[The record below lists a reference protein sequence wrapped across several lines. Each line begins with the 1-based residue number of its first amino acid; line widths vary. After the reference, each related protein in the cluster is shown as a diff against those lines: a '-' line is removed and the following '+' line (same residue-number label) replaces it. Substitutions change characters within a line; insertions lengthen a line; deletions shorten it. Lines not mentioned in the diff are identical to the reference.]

1 VNGRRSVL
9 LLFTS
14 GLAAV
19 TLAFSAGP
27 ALAAPATTPVR
38 AAPAH
43 STAEAHASASPQEG
57 TVSSSTSSSSV
68 SAATDDATS
77 DPCATYTVTVTNKD
91 IVGIILFSFHM
102 VTYFCWNGVIV
113 TSHDTSVGAG
123 VTATGVATGW
133 EYVGDT
139 GIDFYCYTASGS
151 TRNCSGNSESSRGY
165 FYNVL
170 TGQSVN
176 NFINQFETYTG
187 AVHYTWSSNF

>member
-1 VNGRRSVL
+1 VNGKRSVL
-9 LLFTS
+9 LLLT
-14 GLAAV
+14 GAIAAV
-19 TLAFSAGP
+19 TLAFSASP
-27 ALAAPATTPVR
+27 AFAASSTTPVSG
-38 AAPAH
+38 AQAH
-43 STAEAHASASPQEG
+43 STAEAQASASPQEG
-57 TVSSSTSSSSV
+57 TVYSSTSSSSV
-68 SAATDDATS
+68 TAATEDTTG

-91 IVGIILFSFHM
+91 IFGIILFSFHM

-170 TGQSVN
+170 TGESVN